1 MSVFRRGRSMAV
13 RWAIGFGV
21 LLAFPFLA
29 SGVAQA
35 AMAGGNPLTT
45 TNRPDL
51 RTVHVNS
58 AADQAEFCF
67 DKTISNTGPQ
77 GGTLDATR
85 FMLGGYRFDV
95 AVAGLSVGVD
105 TANTNCA
112 QVGFS
117 RDLSQYSFGTVA
129 DNAVV
134 WNAGGNGAL
143 GNIGDSTANLDSVS
157 HSGTADHT
165 TGPDLV
171 SVLIDNTNNR
181 IIYNFDKSV
190 GSISAGTDQRF
201 LFYDSNGKARYA
213 QFVVG
218 SGGAS
223 IAVQFANADSVSLA
237 KLAVVIRGVA
247 GSEGQPTG
255 TTHDCTST
263 SDSAPFAAC
272 DQGGDFQTGAPTES
286 VPVGD
291 GLTAR
296 PGLLSAALVPGPSN
310 QIDFNFSLPITQGE
324 ASDLVAVTSNG
335 QEVQANSETILST
348 PSSSCGTCTVRATF
362 SNANLQNFQEEV
374 VKAVAYGCDQQSG
387 PFGQC
392 MGDGAVESVNP
403 PAGAQTRN
411 NTTGGVSVGDNAGA
425 FATGYSSGPDAR
437 SVTFSSNGTVVVQMD
452 QRVMNPNGIKTDNC
466 SGGASGT
473 APSGNLNFG
482 CWVLLANDGSVV
494 DPQPL
499 SAAVINNSPF
509 QSQVQLTYPPGDMA
523 RATALAIAGPP
534 VDCGGASC
542 LPPNG
547 NGGVPGI
554 VDGSAA
560 WTFDGSN
567 GSSGMDEQGTVR
579 QVISPTASGVRFFR
593 PAKGQHWHWLSKA
606 QRARALARLRALERR
621 HHQH

>member
-58 AADQAEFCF
+58 GLNQAEFCF
-67 DKTISNTGPQ
+67 DKTISNSAPQ

-95 AVAGLSVGVD
+95 AVAGITVGVD

-112 QVGFS
+112 QVS
-117 RDLSQYSFGTVA
+117 MYPKPDLSPRDLTQYTFGTVA

-181 IIYNFDKSV
+181 IIYNFDKSIWGNV
-190 GSISAGTDQRF
+190 ASSDFRF
-201 LFYDSNGKARYA
+201 LFYDSNGKAHWG
-213 QFVVG
+213 QPIGTGDTSV
-218 SGGAS
+218 
-223 IAVQFANADSVSLA
+223 AVQFQNTDSVSLA

-247 GSEGQPTG
+247 ATEGQPTG
-255 TTHDCTST
+255 RNNDCTPIS

-272 DQGGDFQTGAPTES
+272 DLTGEEQTGAPTES

-374 VKAVAYGCDQQSG
+374 VKAVAYGCDSQATG
-387 PFGQC
+387 GQC
-392 MGDGAVESVNP
+392 TGGGAVESVNP

-452 QRVMNPNGIKTDNC
+452 QRVMNPNGVQTDNC
-466 SGGASGT
+466 SGGASPT
-473 APSGNLNFG
+473 ARSGNLNGRLLGAAGQRRVG
-482 CWVLLANDGSVV
+482 CRSG
-494 DPQPL
+494 
-499 SAAVINNSPF
+499 AAVGGGD
-509 QSQVQLTYPPGDMA
+509 QQLAVPVAGAADLPA
-523 RATALAIAGPP
+523 R
-534 VDCGGASC
+534 
-542 LPPNG
+542 
-547 NGGVPGI
+547 
-554 VDGSAA
+554 
-560 WTFDGSN
+560 
-567 GSSGMDEQGTVR
+567 
-579 QVISPTASGVRFFR
+579 
-593 PAKGQHWHWLSKA
+593 
-606 QRARALARLRALERR
+606 
-621 HHQH
+621 